1 MYKTHM
7 YPAKILHIVSLT
19 YVFVVASHR
28 RCNET
33 ILEACHLVLQ
43 RWLCDLDPEHLDE
56 ESTGRPSPLSEAGN
70 VVWWVRCL
78 LCWRCSTRDV
88 EWCGD
93 TIYGIWWGCNDNR
106 SCCCLRIFCYTL
118 PNMGQRSW
126 SEGYLGMS
134 WNPMGRLTILQHQVV
149 PGISWH
155 AASLSEGATI
165 FHRLFKLAS

>member
-1 MYKTHM
+1 MTAKLIRPGTSIPTLSFKDCVGTDPKQERIVQCYFRCERCMSITLMYKTHM
-7 YPAKILHIVSLT
+7 YTTSCKDLT
-19 YVFVVASHR
+19 YCFTHICFCCSCVASHR

-70 VVWWVRCL
+70 VVWWVRCS

-93 TIYGIWWGCNDNR
+93 TIWDM
-106 SCCCLRIFCYTL
+106 
-118 PNMGQRSW
+118 MG
-126 SEGYLGMS
+126 M
-134 WNPMGRLTILQHQVV
+134 
-149 PGISWH
+149 
-155 AASLSEGATI
+155 
-165 FHRLFKLAS
+165 